1 MNFLEA
7 LSISSQPFEVQN
19 SMCAAKF
26 DSLNITDTTLR
37 DAHQSLIA
45 TRLRTEDM
53 LPLARAIDQAGFFS
67 VEAWGGA
74 TFDSC
79 IRFLN
84 DDPWDRLRMLKAE
97 LKHTPIQ
104 MLLRGQNLVGYR
116 HYPDD
121 VVEKFVEASARNGVD
136 IFRVFDALND
146 IRNMKKAMEEVKNV
160 GGHLQG
166 AISYT
171 TSPVHSVA
179 TFIDMA
185 QELYT
190 LGCDSICIKDMA
202 GLIMPHDARDLIA
215 GIKKTADVKVC
226 LHSHCTSGVAPL
238 SYQAAID
245 AGVDI
250 LDTAMSP
257 FAFGTSQP
265 PTESIVAS
273 VLGTP
278 RDTGIDLITLRNVRN
293 ICREMREKYEPLFSA
308 ITDRVDSDV
317 LIYQLPGGMISNL
330 VSQLKEQNALDRLDD
345 VFHEVPRVRKDLGY
359 PPLVTPTSQIV
370 GTQAVF
376 NVLMD
381 GERYRNV
388 TREVKD
394 YVLGLYGRSPAP
406 ISPEVRALIVGD
418 EEPVTVRPADLLEP
432 IYEQMR
438 AQAVEQG
445 LVTRDEDVLTYILY
459 PSIAP
464 SFLRGE
470 RQAEV
475 IPEAA
480 APAGPVGVADFPRS
494 MEVEVDGEI
503 FSVRIVTVEGD
514 SVGASVCTP
523 SAKER
528 IPRGEVAGGV
538 KSNMQGMVL
547 KVMFPRG
554 STVKK
559 GDTLIVLEA
568 MKMENP
574 IRSPRDGTVSE
585 IFVDAGDVVQ
595 NGDVLM
601 VIE

>member
-1 MNFLEA
+1 M
-7 LSISSQPFEVQN
+7 ISSQPFEVQN

-53 LPLARAIDQAGFFS
+53 VPLARAIDEVGFFS

-79 IRFLN
+79 IRYLN
-84 DDPWDRLRMLKAE
+84 DDPWDRLRMLKTE
-97 LKHTPIQ
+97 LKRTPIQ

-121 VVEKFVEASARNGVD
+121 VVERFVEVSSRNGVD

-146 IRNMKKAMEEVKNV
+146 IRNMKKAMEEVRNV
-160 GGHLQG
+160 GAHLQG

-185 QELYT
+185 EELYA

-202 GLIMPHDARDLIA
+202 GLIMPHDARDLIS
-215 GIKKTADVKVC
+215 GIKGRVDAKVC
-226 LHSHCTSGVAPL
+226 LHSHCTSGVAPQ

-257 FAFGTSQP
+257 FALGTSQP
-265 PTESIVAS
+265 PTESVVAS
-273 VLGTP
+273 VAGTP
-278 RDTGIDLITLRNVRN
+278 RDTGIDLIPLRNVRN
-293 ICREMREKYEPLFSA
+293 ICQDLREKYGPLFSP
-308 ITDRVDSDV
+308 ITERVDSDV

-330 VSQLKEQNALDRLDD
+330 VSQLKEQDALGRLDE
-345 VFHEVPRVRKDLGY
+345 VFREVPRVRKDLGY

-376 NVLMD
+376 NVLMG
-381 GERYRNV
+381 GERYQNV
-388 TREVKD
+388 TKEVKD

-406 ISPEVRALIVGD
+406 ISPEVRRLIIGD
-418 EEPVTVRPADLLEP
+418 QEPVTVRPADLLTP

-438 AQAVEQG
+438 AEATEQG
-445 LVTRDEDVLTYILY
+445 LVRREEDVLTYILY

-464 SFLRGE
+464 SFLKGE

-475 IPEAA
+475 IPQPVAVE
-480 APAGPVGVADFPRS
+480 PARAVDIPSA

-503 FSVRIVTVEGD
+503 FSVRIITVEGG
-514 SVGASVCTP
+514 SVTAPSAAA

-528 IPRGEVAGGV
+528 IPRGDVAGGV

-547 KVMFPRG
+547 KVLVERG
-554 STVKK
+554 SAVKK

-574 IRSPRDGTVSE
+574 IRSPRDGKVVD
-585 IFVDAGDVVQ
+585 IFASAGDVVQ

>member
-1 MNFLEA
+1 
-7 LSISSQPFEVQN
+7 
-19 SMCAAKF
+19 MCAAKS
-26 DSLNITDTTLR
+26 DTLYITDTTLR

-53 LPLARAIDQAGFFS
+53 LPLARAIDNVGFFS

-84 DDPWDRLRMLKAE
+84 DDPWERLRALKAE
-97 LKHTPIQ
+97 LKRTPIQ

-121 VVEKFVEASARNGVD
+121 VVEKFVDASARNGVD

-146 IRNMKKAMEEVKNV
+146 TRNMTKAMEEVRNV
-160 GGHLQG
+160 GAHLQG

-185 QELYT
+185 EELYS

-202 GLIMPHDARDLIA
+202 GLIMPHDARDLIS
-215 GIKKTADVKVC
+215 GIKKRVDVKVC

-257 FAFGTSQP
+257 FALGTSQP
-265 PTESIVAS
+265 PTESVVAS
-273 VLGTP
+273 VIGTP
-278 RDTGIDLITLRNVRN
+278 RDTGIDLVALRAVRNV
-293 ICREMREKYEPLFSA
+293 CRDMREKYNPLFSA
-308 ITDRVDSDV
+308 IADRVDSDV

-330 VSQLKEQNALDRLDD
+330 VSQLKEQNALDRLEE
-345 VFHEVPRVRKDLGY
+345 VFREIPRVRKDLGY

-370 GTQAVF
+370 GTQAVL
-376 NVLMD
+376 NVLVG

-388 TREVKD
+388 TTEVKD
-394 YVLGLYGRSPAP
+394 YVLGLYGRPPAP
-406 ISPEVRALIVGD
+406 ISPEVRKLIIGD

-438 AQAVEQG
+438 KEAVEQG
-445 LVTRDEDVLTYILY
+445 LVTKEEDVLTYILY

-464 SFLRGE
+464 SFLKGE
-470 RQAEV
+470 RQAEE
-475 IPEAA
+475 IPKPAA
-480 APAGPVGVADFPRS
+480 AAEPTKIADIPHA

-503 FSVRIVTVEGD
+503 FSVRIVTVEGS
-514 SVGASVCTP
+514 SVAVTATP
-523 SAKER
+523 SSAKER
-528 IPRGEVAGGV
+528 IPRGDVAGGV

-547 KVMFPRG
+547 KVLTQRG

-574 IRSPRDGTVSE
+574 IRCPRDGTVAE

-601 VIE
+601 IVE